1 VTGETRKG
9 SSRSDAMPGA
19 MRGAP
24 GGLSPVATL
33 VRRHD
38 RDRYQTALFAPADR
52 REALFALYAFN
63 YEIARVREAV
73 TQPMLGQIRLQWWRE
88 AVAAAYAG
96 AQPRYHIVAEP
107 LAAVIRDFAPAREH
121 FERMIDT
128 RERDLADKPPG
139 TLAALEDYAEG
150 TSVTLLYLVLEVLG
164 RSEPSVVAAAREVG
178 IGYAL
183 AGLLRAMP
191 FHART
196 GRCYIPVEIAARS
209 GLDPRD
215 YAGLRDTAA
224 LRAVSAEIAQAAAA
238 HLAGARQY
246 RREVPRQARAAM
258 LPAVIA
264 DRFLVRLQWAGY
276 NPFAPGLAVPDTLQS
291 WRLFAA
297 ALRMTLSRTPGEGG
311 SGP

>member
-1 VTGETRKG
+1 
-9 SSRSDAMPGA
+9 MPGVVKD
-19 MRGAP
+19 
-24 GGLSPVATL
+24 LSPVAAL

-88 AVAAAYAG
+88 AVDAAYAG
-96 AQPRYHIVAEP
+96 VPPRYHVVAEP
-107 LAAVIRDFAPAREH
+107 LAAIIRDFAPARKH
-121 FERMIDT
+121 FEQMIDT
-128 RERDLADKPPG
+128 RERDLSDEPPA

-150 TSVTLLYLVLEVLG
+150 TSATLIYLVLEVLG
-164 RSEPSVVAAAREVG
+164 VTEPSAVAAAREVG

-191 FHART
+191 FHARA
-196 GRCYIPVEIAARS
+196 GRCYIPAEIAGRN

-215 YAGLRDTAA
+215 YAGLRDTSA
-224 LRAVSAEIAQAAAA
+224 LRAVSAEIAEAAAG
-238 HLAGARQY
+238 HLEIARRY
-246 RREVPRQARAAM
+246 RCEIPRSARAAM
-258 LPAVIA
+258 LPSVIA
-264 DRFLVRLQWAGY
+264 DRFLARLKRAGY
-276 NPFAPGLAVPDTLQS
+276 NPFAPELAVPDTLQS

-297 ALRMTLSRTPGEGG
+297 ALRMTLSRIAGEGEP
-311 SGP
+311 GP

>member
-1 VTGETRKG
+1 VTRETRKG
-9 SSRSDAMPGA
+9 RSRSDATPGA
-19 MRGAP
+19 AK
-24 GGLSPVATL
+24 GLSPVAAL

-88 AVAAAYAG
+88 AVTAAYAG
-96 AQPRYHIVAEP
+96 TPPRQHVVAEP
-107 LAAVIRDFAPAREH
+107 LAGVIRDVALTRKH
-121 FERMIDT
+121 FERMIDS
-128 RERDLADKPPG
+128 RERDLADEPPA
-139 TLAALEDYAEG
+139 TLAALQDYAEG
-150 TSVTLLYLVLEVLG
+150 TSATLLYLVLEVLG
-164 RSEPSVVAAAREVG
+164 AAEPSAVAAAREVG

-196 GRCYIPVEIAARS
+196 GRCYIPAEIAGRT

-215 YAGLRDTAA
+215 YAGLRDSAGLRTA
-224 LRAVSAEIAQAAAA
+224 SAEIAEAASG
-238 HLAGARQY
+238 HLAGARRY
-246 RREVPRQARAAM
+246 RRKVPRSARAAM

-264 DRFLVRLQWAGY
+264 ERFLARLKRADF
-276 NPFAPGLAVPDTLQS
+276 NPFGAELTVPDTLQS
-291 WRLFAA
+291 WRLVTA
-297 ALRMTLSRTPGEGG
+297 ALRMTLSRTAGEGG
-311 SGP
+311 PGP